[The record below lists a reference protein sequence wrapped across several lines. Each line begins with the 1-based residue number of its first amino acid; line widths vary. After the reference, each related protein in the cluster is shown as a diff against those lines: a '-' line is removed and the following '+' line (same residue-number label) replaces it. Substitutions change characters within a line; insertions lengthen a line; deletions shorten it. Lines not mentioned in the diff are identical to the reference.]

1 MPIVKVGAS
10 RQVVIPKKIH
20 DQLGLEPGDY
30 LDVVLQGGRVVFTPK
45 TLVDKRIEE
54 GLEDFRQGRVYG
66 PFCSA
71 QEAVLS
77 LHSLSKSAKKSKG
90 P

>member
-1 MPIVKVGAS
+1 MPIVKVGG
-10 RQVVIPKKIH
+10 QVVIPKKIH

-30 LDVVLQGGRVVFTPK
+30 LDVELQGGRVVFTPK

-54 GLEDFRQGRVYG
+54 GLEDIRQGRVYG
-66 PFCSA
+66 PFHSA
-71 QEAVLS
+71 QEAVRS
-77 LHSLSKSAKKSKG
+77 LRSLSKRVKKSKR